1 MNVGEY
7 NKLQF
12 AIFSISDE
20 MQDWGNYAQFA
31 GFLATHEK
39 HLNEVNFLDNGLF
52 RGKNPLYWID
62 KYISDY
68 YADSPEIGLLSMQ
81 GYCEEMQDTK
91 EFGVRFLNY
100 LNEFG
105 GKTFV
110 QYQNALIFNSEYL
123 DTL

>member
-1 MNVGEY
+1 MTQEQY
-7 NKLQF
+7 FKLQG
-12 AIFSISDE
+12 AIFNIAE
-20 MQDWGNYAQFA
+20 EVQEWGNYAQIA

-39 HLNEVNFLDNGLF
+39 QLNELNFLNNGLF
-52 RGKNPLYWID
+52 RGKHPLFWID

-81 GYCEEMQDTK
+81 GYCEEMEDTK
-91 EFGVRFLNY
+91 DFGVYFLNF

-123 DTL
+123 DNL

>member
-1 MNVGEY
+1 MNEGQY

-12 AIFSISDE
+12 AIFNIADE
-20 MQDWGNYAQFA
+20 MQDWGNYAQIA

-39 HLNEVNFLDNGLF
+39 QLNEMNFLNNGLF
-52 RGKNPLYWID
+52 RGKHLLYWID

-68 YADSPEIGLLSMQ
+68 YADSPEAGLLSMQ
-81 GYCEEMQDTK
+81 GYCEEMEDTK
-91 EFGVRFLNY
+91 DFGVYFLNF

-105 GKTFV
+105 GKIFV